1 VNCGNGFFPTFLS
14 KFEFLNW
21 RHYKH
26 HPSSVIGRYGLEK
39 KCILLNSEIAARIDS
54 NLDLVG
60 LKLSTAAPSRG
71 REIRPQLSSEFDG
84 QILIGFSGQVQEIAL
99 AVERSRSQLQTQ
111 TFKQFVHAVIIV
123 EFFVVV
129 EE

>member
-1 VNCGNGFFPTFLS
+1 
-14 KFEFLNW
+14 
-21 RHYKH
+21 
-26 HPSSVIGRYGLEK
+26 
-39 KCILLNSEIAARIDS
+39 LNSEIAARIDS

-60 LKLSTAAPSRG
+60 LKAVNSSATWRPRN
-71 REIRPQLSSEFDG
+71 RPQLSSEFDG